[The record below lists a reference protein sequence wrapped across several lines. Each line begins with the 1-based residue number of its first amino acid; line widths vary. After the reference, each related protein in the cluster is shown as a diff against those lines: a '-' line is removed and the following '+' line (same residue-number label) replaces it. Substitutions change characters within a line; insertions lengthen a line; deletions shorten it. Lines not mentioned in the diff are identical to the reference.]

1 MPGCFPPFK
10 TLSLSHQIER
20 RLMQNA
26 DRSKIPSSLVLI
38 RHILT
43 PGCKYFP
50 FSQNIYL
57 ANQAIHLDDVDI
69 DCVSPITAHC
79 APCPGCLVGTII
91 TSTIES
97 HLACFDKSREHLQWH
112 PADGPGPSPLVTCYG
127 WHHPDPAHMVTLRG
141 RGSPVIRWNVPIF
154 GDHIELFILLFWDWG
169 LLMLVGFV
177 LFLFI
182 IQERPLGSL
191 FHWALLIQRMQGYE
205 DNTAILTS
213 LANYPETQLTAKLS
227 MLST

>member
-97 HLACFDKSREHLQWH
+97 HLPCFDKSTSSDTRQMAPAPLHL
-112 PADGPGPSPLVTCYG
+112 SLV
-127 WHHPDPAHMVTLRG
+127 MVDITRTRHTWSHSGAGAVQLSGEMGRSLEITL
-141 RGSPVIRWNVPIF
+141 SYLFYAF
-154 GDHIELFILLFWDWG
+154 GIEDF
-169 LLMLVGFV
+169 
-177 LFLFI
+177 
-182 IQERPLGSL
+182 
-191 FHWALLIQRMQGYE
+191 
-205 DNTAILTS
+205 
-213 LANYPETQLTAKLS
+213 
-227 MLST
+227 